1 MLVLVEMQVALRF
14 LVFCPKDA
22 IGRSEL
28 GHDQA
33 ASPEVANE
41 TPKHSVGNA
50 RHRGKDGRWGDLEIA
65 NCYPLRYR
73 GACTGEDV
81 RAHIYRIFPILAH
94 LAILLPSPSYAA
106 VAQFASH
113 NYMDEIPRT
122 SLPEP
127 SATDAGKWIGRVV
140 IAVIVAEAIWG
151 FIVSITNNLLLP
163 LLARTMG
170 GDVQSPLYLGKGDF
184 NVPALF
190 TSVLELCFAGIA
202 AVILNSWVQRKPTVT
217 RSKVVR
223 VSPSPAQPAVTQPT
237 LPTVAPAQAAAAS
250 VPAATI
256 ATVPVPAAPS
266 LSASSVPAQAPPAG
280 QFWSPPE
287 AAQPKASAAPPPP
300 TVPAK
305 PAKPKAPKEV
315 YYNIVGEPINPTED
329 E

>member
-1 MLVLVEMQVALRF
+1 
-14 LVFCPKDA
+14 
-22 IGRSEL
+22 
-28 GHDQA
+28 
-33 ASPEVANE
+33 
-41 TPKHSVGNA
+41 
-50 RHRGKDGRWGDLEIA
+50 
-65 NCYPLRYR
+65 
-73 GACTGEDV
+73 
-81 RAHIYRIFPILAH
+81 
-94 LAILLPSPSYAA
+94 
-106 VAQFASH
+106 
-113 NYMDEIPRT
+113 MDEISRT
-122 SLPEP
+122 SSPEP
-127 SATDAGKWIGRVV
+127 SAPDASKWIGRVV

-223 VSPSPAQPAVTQPT
+223 VSPIPAQPAVTRHR
-237 LPTVAPAQAAAAS
+237 LPRLRLFQLRQFQCRAGDIRA
-250 VPAATI
+250 
-256 ATVPVPAAPS
+256 VPVPDTPVT
-266 LSASSVPAQAPPAG
+266 SASSLPAQAPARG
-280 QFWSPPE
+280 NSGRRLKQRS
-287 AAQPKASAAPPPP
+287 QKHRQLLRRRRS
-300 TVPAK
+300 PAK